1 MPFQKSIYY
10 FLIKSY
16 CLKNKESDKQGK
28 SEGFD
33 SCDRPNNLTQIG
45 FKSLIF
51 QPVWPWNFMD
61 DLKNQLG
68 TSSILL
74 QALCIISKPSVN
86 SNLSYSRETL
96 NSGQNQRFFCPV
108 WPWNLME
115 NLFYTTS
122 SFVHHF
128 KAIGEFKLELRSG
141 NAQFGSKLMQ
151 FFLTLWPWNL
161 TDDLENQLGTSPK
174 QHQALC
180 IILSY
185 VNSNWSYSPETAK
198 LGFDLCD
205 LVLWPLTLTFC
216 MDITFVIGN
225 KFHDDTMMG
234 T

>member
-96 NSGQNQRFFCPV
+96 NSGQNQRFFLSRVTLKFDGEPLLYNVKLCAPFQSHRWIQTGVTIRKCPIWV
-108 WPWNLME
+108 
-115 NLFYTTS
+115 
-122 SFVHHF
+122 
-128 KAIGEFKLELRSG
+128 KIDAI
-141 NAQFGSKLMQ
+141 
-151 FFLTLWPWNL
+151 FLALWPWNL